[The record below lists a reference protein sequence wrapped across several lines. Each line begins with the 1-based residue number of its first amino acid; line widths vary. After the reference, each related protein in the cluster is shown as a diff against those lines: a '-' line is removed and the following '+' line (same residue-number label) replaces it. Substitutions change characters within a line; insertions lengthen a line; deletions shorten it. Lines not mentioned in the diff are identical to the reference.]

1 MGGNCCGLARYQTV
15 ITLGEPNVKYAK
27 YTQYA
32 RYQTVITLGELER
45 DSKYAKYTQIQ
56 NILNIRTQYASKPDT
71 LGELEP
77 AKRYKIYSIY
87 SLPDTA
93 YRFKVMFFRNR
104 FDSGRCCTFH
114 DKHWQ
119 HMDSVRKGHV
129 FRIFCRRRKKHKII
143 FPQCQGAE
151 GSDGP
156 IHASN
161 RSPGP
166 RPGGERSCRLP
177 CHMELASH
185 RGDSFTSFWSSLS
198 SFTNNDCL

>member
-1 MGGNCCGLARYQTV
+1 MCHKTKDSLEEGVPEWKQWGNLLIFKPSVLKLFVWLYCCFVTMGVMGGNCCGL
-15 ITLGEPNVKYAK
+15 
-27 YTQYA
+27 A

-114 DKHWQ
+114 DKHRQ

-129 FRIFCRRRKKHKII
+129 FRIFCRRRKKHKSHISSM
-143 FPQCQGAE
+143 P
-151 GSDGP
+151 GSWGLRW
-156 IHASN
+156 SN
-161 RSPGP
+161 
-166 RPGGERSCRLP
+166 P
-177 CHMELASH
+177 CEQ
-185 RGDSFTSFWSSLS
+185 
-198 SFTNNDCL
+198 